1 MLLDP
6 FFRDAVSRCQM
17 SWRKVVATAATLG
30 VPTPA
35 FSTALAFY
43 DGYRSKQ
50 LPANLLQVFNLED
63 NLDVSILDT
72 WPVETIILKTLFIW
86 TSYIQINYNIIFC
99 IKFDFTWCIKVSF
112 SPYSNSKRYFTIAL
126 EIKTVL
132 IKSFHRKTELFKWQ
146 SW

>member
-50 LPANLLQVFNLED
+50 LPANLLQVYYLEGNLR
-63 NLDVSILDT
+63 VSIRGTYRTSVPKISD
-72 WPVETIILKTLFIW
+72 IILYLV
-86 TSYIQINYNIIFC
+86 N
-99 IKFDFTWCIKVSF
+99 D
-112 SPYSNSKRYFTIAL
+112 L
-126 EIKTVL
+126 L
-132 IKSFHRKTELFKWQ
+132 G
-146 SW
+146 

>member
-1 MLLDP
+1 
-6 FFRDAVSRCQM
+6 M

-50 LPANLLQVFNLED
+50 LPANLLQVFHLEN

-72 WPVETIILKTLFIW
+72 KPGEVIILKPCLSAPLF
-86 TSYIQINYNIIFC
+86 
-99 IKFDFTWCIKVSF
+99 
-112 SPYSNSKRYFTIAL
+112 
-126 EIKTVL
+126 
-132 IKSFHRKTELFKWQ
+132 
-146 SW
+146 